1 MKCALIL
8 YCALLFSFFNCIK
21 SRPVRNIVFEQ
32 YHPRTFS
39 SHTKTKVDKI
49 ELPRNNYPGISNVFD
64 DVRKHYEMAYVT
76 AGESLDTLQLNK
88 YPKTVVL
95 HKAKYTKSDKN
106 KILYDY
112 DSDVSTTVP
121 YSPRGDVYLDFEEAS
136 SIDTRNKYVQKR
148 YHSDL
153 MFSDIERDNDF
164 YKALRGNEYRKM
176 NDLYMLNG
184 NKFPGFLIEK
194 KNQVLPLP
202 ARAMRRPGR
211 IDLSLS

>member
-32 YHPRTFS
+32 YHPRMFS
-39 SHTKTKVDKI
+39 SHTKTKVANI

-64 DVRKHYEMAYVT
+64 DVRKHNEMGYVT
-76 AGESLDTLQLNK
+76 AGESLELNK

-95 HKAKYTKSDKN
+95 NKAKHTKSDKN
-106 KILYDY
+106 QILYDY
-112 DSDVSTTVP
+112 DSGVSTTVSYIP
-121 YSPRGDVYLDFEEAS
+121 LGDVYLDFEEPS

-164 YKALRGNEYRKM
+164 YKALRGNEYREM
-176 NDLYMLNG
+176 NDLYMLKG
-184 NKFPGFLIEK
+184 NEFPEFLMEK
-194 KNQVLPLP
+194 KNQMLPLP

-211 IDLSLS
+211 IDLRLS